1 MTLTR
6 YLPVQE
12 IRTARKTQKRWRKIM
27 ATLFVKH
34 DVEDF
39 GTWKQ
44 AYDAFSAERETM
56 GVTGHGVY
64 QAEGNPNN
72 VTIYHHFESMD
83 AAKAFLGSDR
93 LREVMMEAGVQG
105 EPDAWFTTKA

>member
-1 MTLTR
+1 
-6 YLPVQE
+6 
-12 IRTARKTQKRWRKIM
+12 M
-27 ATLFVKH
+27 ATMFVRH
-34 DVEDF
+34 GVGDF

-44 AYDAFSAERETM
+44 AYDDFNAEREAM

-64 QAEGNPNN
+64 RAEGDPNS

-83 AAKAFLGSDR
+83 VAKAFLASDR

-105 EPDAWFTTKA
+105 EPDVWFTTKA